1 MLFMLN
7 LKCNIKNNIV
17 TQFDYRGLFKQVT
30 FLHTCDKYT
39 KFQYTIQLFPN
50 LDRIRFRLK
59 LRTKP
64 KVRFRLWLKIRFRS
78 DTNFSIVTIYI
89 YIYIASHF
97 EIIIKKN

>member
-50 LDRIRFRLK
+50 LDRIDQCAQTFPLNNINYRLNV
-59 LRTKP
+59 L
-64 KVRFRLWLKIRFRS
+64 
-78 DTNFSIVTIYI
+78 
-89 YIYIASHF
+89 
-97 EIIIKKN
+97 